1 MRQPTL
7 LFILKGEMDWHR
19 KQQTCALEAQF
30 NRPLRSLSLQIDLYL
45 GRIAGLLYGSP
56 CTDKGI
62 TANVNDPELSPE
74 VHLTNK

>member
-45 GRIAGLLYGSP
+45 GERPNSRPTIRVALYGQEKDRECQRP
-56 CTDKGI
+56 
-62 TANVNDPELSPE
+62 
-74 VHLTNK
+74 